1 MARTLPRS
9 LGTLR
14 RAETP
19 RARRTSVCAEAWRL
33 LRALIY
39 HRVSMPPD
47 DASDLRLAAR
57 RTTAARRDR
66 CVFVR
71 FALASLLA
79 LLVIACAPVV
89 AYAHP
94 LLDEGER
101 KYEDAD
107 FQGALDAFARAEQ
120 ASDLTRDDLV
130 RLYTRRAMVHHGM
143 QHPEELEADVFRL
156 AHLDRALRLP
166 RAAPPAVR
174 RAYEQAVTRVSG
186 TLRVDVEVESIPGGT
201 RLVARVSDDNAGLVQ
216 SLRVRARTAGGA
228 WRRTERATLEV
239 PAAAGATVE
248 YVAEAIGPGGAVLAQ
263 AGTDDAPLRTTL
275 AALGAST
282 PAADV
287 GTPAATTTTGGDTAL
302 VSTGTPAT
310 PRVDE
315 GGAPVWPWLVA
326 GGVVIAAAA
335 VVVALFVVPG
345 PDGDQPISGPQVT
358 F

>member
-1 MARTLPRS
+1 LP
-9 LGTLR
+9 
-14 RAETP
+14 
-19 RARRTSVCAEAWRL
+19 
-33 LRALIY
+33 RALIY
-39 HRVSMPPD
+39 YRGCMLPD
-47 DASDLRLAAR
+47 HASDLRPAVR
-57 RTTAARRDR
+57 RTTAAGRDR
-66 CVFVR
+66 R
-71 FALASLLA
+71 GSLRRAFASWLA
-79 LLVIACAPVV
+79 LLVVVCAPGV

-130 RLYTRRAMVHHGM
+130 RLYTRRAMVHHAM

-174 RAYEQAVTRVSG
+174 RAYEQAVARVSG
-186 TLRVDVEVESIPGGT
+186 TLRVDVEVESMPGGT

-216 SLRVRARTAGGA
+216 SLRVRARVAGGP
-228 WRRTERATLEV
+228 WRRTERAALEV

-248 YVAEAIGPGGAVLAQ
+248 YVAEAIGPGGAVLTH

-275 AALGAST
+275 APALVEAAT
-282 PAADV
+282 P
-287 GTPAATTTTGGDTAL
+287 ATTTATAGSAASGGSAAA
-302 VSTGTPAT
+302 SGTSSPAI
-310 PRVDE
+310 PGAPLRVDE

-326 GGVVIAAAA
+326 GGVVLAAAV

-345 PDGDQPISGPQVT
+345 PAGDQPVSGPQVS